1 VAGDVVSVK
10 AAVDTKGVST
20 FATEA
25 GPKAAIGS
33 MTRDHIGFVYV
44 GLRSLL
50 DWSNEL
56 TTSASGASGMAVTPV
71 SVAILKAVPDWGAY
85 WLRLESDAVVLE
97 AVAPKPETPIGPT
110 DNRASAMVKHVP
122 ASAIVAGISNDYG
135 KTLMQTLD
143 LYKAEPSL
151 KPMLDQLESA
161 LGLVGGAQGAFGW
174 AGDSAVVINVAD
186 GTPEGGLLIAPTD
199 KAGADRLFTSLRSF
213 IALGGAQ
220 QGITLRDETYNGTTI
235 TIVDAGDLGRL
246 LGTSGATVGR
256 LPVPTGNVEIAYA
269 VTDDVVVIGSGSA
282 FVKHVLDTTNATS
295 LESSDRYKKLAD
307 RAGTGASTTF
317 VDVTAIRELIEK
329 AAAGGTAGAAALA
342 KYQTDVKPFLEPF
355 DALVAS
361 GSVNGDM
368 TRTRV
373 FITVK

>member
-1 VAGDVVSVK
+1 
-10 AAVDTKGVST
+10 
-20 FATEA
+20 
-25 GPKAAIGS
+25 
-33 MTRDHIGFVYV
+33 
-44 GLRSLL
+44 
-50 DWSNEL
+50 
-56 TTSASGASGMAVTPV
+56 
-71 SVAILKAVPDWGAY
+71 
-85 WLRLESDAVVLE
+85 
-97 AVAPKPETPIGPT
+97 
-110 DNRASAMVKHVP
+110 
-122 ASAIVAGISNDYG
+122 
-135 KTLMQTLD
+135 
-143 LYKAEPSL
+143 
-151 KPMLDQLESA
+151 
-161 LGLVGGAQGAFGW
+161 
-174 AGDSAVVINVAD
+174 
-186 GTPEGGLLIAPTD
+186 
-199 KAGADRLFTSLRSF
+199 
-213 IALGGAQ
+213 
-220 QGITLRDETYNGTTI
+220 
-235 TIVDAGDLGRL
+235 
-246 LGTSGATVGR
+246 
-256 LPVPTGNVEIAYA
+256 VPTGNVEIAYA